1 MHSVRQMIFLSILIP
16 FYSVRMREN
25 TVKKNSEY
33 GHFSRSDIGLITII
47 NDETNS
53 HVRIFDYKFSKIAND
68 IIEIPKPVKKGVS
81 YLQRVRFFH
90 SKIFSNL

>member
-1 MHSVRQMIFLSILIP
+1 
-16 FYSVRMREN
+16 MREN

-68 IIEIPKPVKKGVS
+68 IIENSKTSKERSFLSTESKVFSLKNILKPLNS
-81 YLQRVRFFH
+81 ASRWQ
-90 SKIFSNL
+90 SW

>member
-1 MHSVRQMIFLSILIP
+1 
-16 FYSVRMREN
+16 MREN

-68 IIEIPKPVKKGVS
+68 IIKILKPVKKGVS